1 MFIVSGLYTTEE
13 EPRIL
18 WYPWPFG
25 LHIIN
30 YFPGCWRE
38 RAASWFIFKRI
49 VTPQNDHTVVGK
61 LVCETVHHTEVCPKQ
76 PHSTVRFYH
85 YLFLINIALLS
96 RGTKYLFYICFKNL
110 AYF

>member
-18 WYPWPFG
+18 LYPWPFG

-49 VTPQNDHTVVGK
+49 VTPQNDQTVVGK
-61 LVCETVHHTEVCPKQ
+61 LVCETVHHSEVLSLSFSNK
-76 PHSTVRFYH
+76 HSSAFQGNKIFVL
-85 YLFLINIALLS
+85 YLF
-96 RGTKYLFYICFKNL
+96 
-110 AYF
+110 